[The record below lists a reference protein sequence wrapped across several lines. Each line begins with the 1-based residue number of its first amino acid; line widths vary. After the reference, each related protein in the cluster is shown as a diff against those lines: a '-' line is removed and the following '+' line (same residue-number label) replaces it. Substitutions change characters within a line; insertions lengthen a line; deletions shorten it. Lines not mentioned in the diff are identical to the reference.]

1 MNQQGAAGK
10 LVTSRNIKIAFWLV
24 TSLFFLWGFSYGLL
38 DVMIKTS
45 KIHLGITKPYPAYCK
60 QLTSAVTS

>member
-38 DVMIKTS
+38 DVMNKTS
-45 KIHLGITKPYPAYCK
+45 KITWVLLKPYPAYCK